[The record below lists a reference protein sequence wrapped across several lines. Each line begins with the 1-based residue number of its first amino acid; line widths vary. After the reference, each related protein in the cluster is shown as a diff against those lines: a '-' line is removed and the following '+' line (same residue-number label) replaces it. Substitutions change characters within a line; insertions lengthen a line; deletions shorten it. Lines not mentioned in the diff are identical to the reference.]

1 MDTKIRVYI
10 LQKDRHISCTII
22 YLGDD
27 FKVTS
32 NEDRNLLDNLSK
44 ETDLFLIFSKE
55 LAKKISPKKFSTL
68 YDAMGYAVSETNNES
83 IAILNAFEYLDEVL
97 KKHLYYL
104 VVNDILVPFPIEN
117 LPRIF
122 GLQIQTAVF
131 SSYRTDYEELKE
143 IYSKEKEYTWWEKLL
158 NKEEDFEKDGL
169 FCYNS
174 SDDDYFLIPVNV
186 FRKVLEEYGNN
197 SYYMDSF
204 ENYGFSTFIASS
216 IQPENLTNTSL
227 DEI

>member
-22 YLGDD
+22 YLGDS

-32 NEDRNLLDNLSK
+32 NEDRNLLDSLSK

-68 YDAMGYAVSETNNES
+68 YDAMGYAVSETDNES
-83 IAILNAFEYLDEVL
+83 IAILNAFEYLVNAFEYLDEVL

-104 VVNDILVPFPIEN
+104 IVNDILVPFPIEN
-117 LPRIF
+117 LPKIF

-174 SDDDYFLIPVNV
+174 SNDDYFLIPVNV

-204 ENYGFSTFIASS
+204 ELKIMVLVLLQHLQFNQKT
-216 IQPENLTNTSL
+216 
-227 DEI
+227 